1 MKQSDT
7 VKISL
12 RLDKD
17 TYNKLCVISKSN
29 SSTISQVI
37 RDYIDVGVGLR
48 TSSDDIDR
56 ISEIIKKQVE
66 NVCEQPI
73 ERLIKIVIKNIKST
87 ESSKYILC
95 SLLKEFSNE
104 NVDEILEN
112 AETQAILYATNRSN

>member
-29 SSTISQVI
+29 GSTISQVI
-37 RDYIDVGVGLR
+37 RDYINVGVGLK
-48 TSSDDIDR
+48 TTSDDIDR
-56 ISEIIKKQVE
+56 ISEIIKRQVE

-73 ERLIKIVIKNIKST
+73 ERLIKIVIKNIKSS
-87 ESSKYILC
+87 EASKYILC
-95 SLLKEFSNE
+95 SLLKEFSNG
-104 NVDEILEN
+104 NVDEIIEN
-112 AETQAILYATNRSN
+112 AETQAIIYATNRSN

>member
-48 TSSDDIDR
+48 TTSDDIDK

-112 AETQAILYATNRSN
+112 AETQAIIYATNRNS

>member
-48 TSSDDIDR
+48 TTSDDIDR

-87 ESSKYILC
+87 ESSKFILC

-112 AETQAILYATNRSN
+112 AETQAILYATNRSS

>member
-48 TSSDDIDR
+48 TTSDDIDR

-112 AETQAILYATNRSN
+112 AETQAILYATNRSS

>member
-1 MKQSDT
+1 MKQSYT

-37 RDYIDVGVGLR
+37 RDYINVGVGLK
-48 TSSDDIDR
+48 TTSDDIDR
-56 ISEIIKKQVE
+56 ISEIIKRQVE

-73 ERLIKIVIKNIKST
+73 ERLIKIVIKNIKSA
-87 ESSKYILC
+87 EASKYILC

-104 NVDEILEN
+104 NVDEIIEN
-112 AETQAILYATNRSN
+112 AETQAIIYATNRSN

>member
-37 RDYIDVGVGLR
+37 RDYINVGVGLK
-48 TSSDDIDR
+48 TTSDDIDR
-56 ISEIIKKQVE
+56 ISEIIKRQVE

-73 ERLIKIVIKNIKST
+73 ERLIKIVIKNIKSA
-87 ESSKYILC
+87 EASKYILC
-95 SLLKEFSNE
+95 SLLKEFSNG
-104 NVDEILEN
+104 NVDEIIEN
-112 AETQAILYATNRSN
+112 AETQAIIYATNRSN

>member
-48 TSSDDIDR
+48 TTSDDIDK

-95 SLLKEFSNE
+95 SLLKEFSNG

-112 AETQAILYATNRSN
+112 AETQGIIYATNRNS

>member
-48 TSSDDIDR
+48 STSDDIDR

>member
-95 SLLKEFSNE
+95 SLLKEFSNG

>member
-12 RLDKD
+12 RLDED

-37 RDYIDVGVGLR
+37 RDYINVGVGLK
-48 TSSDDIDR
+48 TTSDDIDR
-56 ISEIIKKQVE
+56 ISEIIKRQVE

-73 ERLIKIVIKNIKST
+73 ERLIKIVIKNIKSA
-87 ESSKYILC
+87 EASKYILC

-104 NVDEILEN
+104 NVDEIIEN
-112 AETQAILYATNRSN
+112 AETQAIIYATNRSN

>member
-37 RDYIDVGVGLR
+37 RDYINVGVGLK
-48 TSSDDIDR
+48 TTSDDIDR
-56 ISEIIKKQVE
+56 ISEIIKRQVE

-73 ERLIKIVIKNIKST
+73 ERLIKIVIKNIKSA
-87 ESSKYILC
+87 EASKYILC

-104 NVDEILEN
+104 NVDEIIEN
-112 AETQAILYATNRSN
+112 AETQAIIYATNRSN

>member
-37 RDYIDVGVGLR
+37 RDYIDMGVGLR

-95 SLLKEFSNE
+95 SLLKEFSNG

>member
-48 TSSDDIDR
+48 TTSDDIDK

-112 AETQAILYATNRSN
+112 AETQGIIYATNRNS

>member
-73 ERLIKIVIKNIKST
+73 ERLIKIVINRIK
-87 ESSKYILC
+87 
-95 SLLKEFSNE
+95 
-104 NVDEILEN
+104 
-112 AETQAILYATNRSN
+112 

>member
-17 TYNKLCVISKSN
+17 AYNKLCVISKSN

-48 TSSDDIDR
+48 TTSDDIDK

-112 AETQAILYATNRSN
+112 AETQGIIYATNRNS

>member
-1 MKQSDT
+1 MKQIDT

-37 RDYIDVGVGLR
+37 RDYINVGVGLK
-48 TSSDDIDR
+48 TTSDDIDR
-56 ISEIIKKQVE
+56 ISEIIKRQVE

-73 ERLIKIVIKNIKST
+73 ERLIKIVIKNIKSA
-87 ESSKYILC
+87 EASKYILC

-104 NVDEILEN
+104 NVDEIIEN
-112 AETQAILYATNRSN
+112 AETQAIIYATNRSN